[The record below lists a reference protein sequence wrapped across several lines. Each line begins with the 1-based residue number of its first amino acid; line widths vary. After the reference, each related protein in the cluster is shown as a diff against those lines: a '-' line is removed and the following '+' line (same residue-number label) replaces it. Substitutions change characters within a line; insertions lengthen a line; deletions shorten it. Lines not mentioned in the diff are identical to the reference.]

1 MVFPADKC
9 FLVDKCFPADKT
21 VLALRDN
28 AVVEQSTLVINECHS
43 ALGSWAE
50 WDKAEWFHVYIRTN
64 SDLGVNE
71 MTYCDWHKVNL
82 LIVLRYVR

>member
-9 FLVDKCFPADKT
+9 LLVDKCFPADKT

-28 AVVEQSTLVINECHS
+28 TVVEQSTLVVNECHS
-43 ALGSWAE
+43 ALGSWV
-50 WDKAEWFHVYIRTN
+50 EWFNVYIRANT
-64 SDLGVNE
+64 DLGVNE